1 MFVAFTIWG
10 IVIGGWIL
18 AIIID
23 RFIGYYRSREPKVS
37 VEEYN
42 YLSTLYD
49 ELFKEN
55 QRLKELL
62 PTGCAVGLTL
72 PARYVMLVQT
82 YDRKTRT

>member
-55 QRLKELL
+55 QRLKE
-62 PTGCAVGLTL
+62 GLAEESQKNSY
-72 PARYVMLVQT
+72 PQDAR
-82 YDRKTRT
+82 